1 MKRKAKKSAKKSA
14 PVRVAKAKTPNRSR
28 FVEEYL
34 LDLNAT
40 QAAIRAGYSAKT
52 ARQQGERLLSNADV
66 AAEVEA
72 RIAKRSEKVGVT
84 AEYVVENLRE
94 IAERCMQ
101 RAPVLGALG
110 QQVVD
115 SEGRAVWK
123 FDGRNAIG
131 ALGLLGKHLGM
142 FTDKVEH
149 SGGIDLQV
157 SVTVAET

>member
-1 MKRKAKKSAKKSA
+1 VSKAAAKSSPLNAKQQ
-14 PVRVAKAKTPNRSR
+14 R

-52 ARQQGERLLSNADV
+52 AAEQASDLLRNPKV
-66 AAEVEA
+66 AVAVEA
-72 RIAKRSEKVGVT
+72 GKAKRSQKVGVT
-84 AEYVVENLRE
+84 AEYVLENLQE
-94 IAERCMQ
+94 VTERCMQ
-101 RAPVLGALG
+101 RAPVLGSFG
-110 QQVVD
+110 QQVTD
-115 SEGRAVWK
+115 EEGRAVWK
-123 FDGRNAIG
+123 FDAKGAIG

-157 SVTVAET
+157 SVTVAEA